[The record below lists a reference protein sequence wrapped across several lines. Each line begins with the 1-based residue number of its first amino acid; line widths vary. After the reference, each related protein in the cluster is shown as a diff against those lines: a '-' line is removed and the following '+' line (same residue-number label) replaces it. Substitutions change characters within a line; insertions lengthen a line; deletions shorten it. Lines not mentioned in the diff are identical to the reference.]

1 MQRRTDELQF
11 ISYKNCNYYF
21 FHRASSSYKIL
32 NTLSTTSS
40 TTHASTTTSESVT
53 KASPAAYTL
62 IAPSLPPSYVVPD
75 LEEYGYGNRPPA
87 YGFSKAASD
96 VPSSTASRSVTSSRF
111 SITSSARLSR
121 TTSEPAVYGSSTSMT
136 TMTQMTRLASLQVDS
151 DPSDDSVENADV
163 VKVTLISSIAGE
175 YHTTVVTIQQAGA
188 AASTDAPSRLALS
201 DASNKG
207 SSENESSFADPNAE
221 SGEGVAFGTE
231 TPMPAVFVAA
241 GVNSRPNELA
251 MILAGFVVSIFYWA
265 L

>member
-1 MQRRTDELQF
+1 MQRQTDELQF
-11 ISYKNCNYYF
+11 ISYKNCNYYLF
-21 FHRASSSYKIL
+21 QRACSSFKIL
-32 NTLSTTSS
+32 NTPSKTSS
-40 TTHASTTTSESVT
+40 TTHASTTTLAGVT
-53 KASPAAYTL
+53 TASPAAYTL
-62 IAPSLPPSYVVPD
+62 ITPSLPPSYVVPD
-75 LEEYGYGNRPPA
+75 LEEYGYGNPPPA

-96 VPSSTASRSVTSSRF
+96 VSSSTGSRSVTSSRS

-151 DPSDDSVENADV
+151 DPSNDSVENADV

-188 AASTDAPSRLALS
+188 AASTDAPSGLALS
-201 DASNKG
+201 DASNEG
-207 SSENESSFADPNAE
+207 SSEDQSSFVDPNAE
-221 SGEGVAFGTE
+221 SGEDTAFGTE

-251 MILAGFVVSIFYWA
+251 MILAGCVVSIFYWA